1 MDAKDKISKTAWQL
15 FEAAKDVVKANVV
28 NAVKSKQVMVEA
40 ASVQTLLLLIDASL
54 DEGYHRG
61 HGVFSRSVGVALAE
75 AVKAPP
81 VVVKT
86 VVQPTAT
93 SKKK

>member
-1 MDAKDKISKTAWQL
+1 MDAKDKISKNTWQL
-15 FEAAKDVVKANVV
+15 FEAAKDVVKANIV

-54 DEGYHRG
+54 DEGFHRG
-61 HGVFSRSVGVALAE
+61 HNVFTRSVGAVLAE
-75 AVKAPP
+75 VVKPP
-81 VVVKT
+81 VPPKPVAQV
-86 VVQPTAT
+86 A